1 MSGFGKRV
9 DGPRGRRRI
18 ERQDVRL
25 VGTATSLND
34 TRSVLVED
42 VSWTGAKI
50 IGRGLP
56 LPGKEVLIR
65 TGERAIFGRVRWA
78 KQDRR
83 GIIF

>member
-1 MSGFGKRV
+1 MSGFGKRI
-9 DGPRGRRRI
+9 DGPGGRRRTQ
-18 ERQDVRL
+18 RQQVQL
-25 VGTATSLND
+25 AGTATSLHD

-42 VSWTGAKI
+42 VSWTGAKVF
-50 IGRGLP
+50 GRGLP

-65 TGERAIFGRVRWA
+65 AGERVLFGRVRWA

>member
-42 VSWTGAKI
+42 VSWTGAK
-50 IGRGLP
+50 RSLA
-56 LPGKEVLIR
+56 EVYHCP
-65 TGERAIFGRVRWA
+65 A
-78 KQDRR
+78 KR
-83 GIIF
+83 F

>member
-9 DGPRGRRRI
+9 DGPGGRRRT
-18 ERQDVRL
+18 ERKPVRL
-25 VGTATSLND
+25 VGTATCLED

-42 VSWTGAKI
+42 ISWTGAKVF
-50 IGRGLP
+50 GRGLP

-65 TGERAIFGRVRWA
+65 AGERELFGHVRWA